1 MKKWLVVGTLGG
13 LVLVLFVLPVLV
25 GFALERA
32 YPALLEN
39 AREQVGERFRV
50 EGSLD
55 RGLLA
60 SASETTLIPAA
71 DDGIEHAIR
80 LRHRWGHGPFA
91 VAQWHVGGVPLPP
104 VLAIVRTAVEPEGLV
119 APSIVDGLAGRPLVE
134 VEVRMNI
141 DGRLDIVA
149 QSPAFEAVDAGFASQ
164 GTKTELRVD
173 GGVRGARGR
182 ADVGAL
188 RLDSGRGRLAVEA
201 STIRFHGAHTAAGSR
216 VDGDFDLGTAR
227 LVAESGGAL
236 AWAPSHG
243 TFKLAR
249 APNELDT
256 SSLVVE
262 LGEAE
267 IIGAGNGSRIP
278 GKIRGGHLQLDVRSA
293 ARRVVRLEAVFALD
307 ALVWGEESFGPGLV
321 RVALRDVDLAA
332 ADSFRDALETL
343 AAAGDSG
350 GAPLEAEARLLG
362 EWLPALVRT
371 SPEFEIERF
380 ELTGWGGK
388 LEGEG
393 FVKVDGSDP
402 GAFARESSA
411 MEAIEARARLA
422 MPVPLVDALLDGFLL
437 ETVQAEGAG
446 LPREE
451 ILAMVAFLREMALA
465 RLRETGVL
473 RREGERYDVLLRFEQ
488 GVLIVNGKLLGPGG
502 LMGLLTGG

>member
-1 MKKWLVVGTLGG
+1 
-13 LVLVLFVLPVLV
+13 
-25 GFALERA
+25 
-32 YPALLEN
+32 
-39 AREQVGERFRV
+39 
-50 EGSLD
+50 
-55 RGLLA
+55 
-60 SASETTLIPAA
+60 
-71 DDGIEHAIR
+71 
-80 LRHRWGHGPFA
+80 
-91 VAQWHVGGVPLPP
+91 
-104 VLAIVRTAVEPEGLV
+104 
-119 APSIVDGLAGRPLVE
+119 
-134 VEVRMNI
+134 
-141 DGRLDIVA
+141 
-149 QSPAFEAVDAGFASQ
+149 
-164 GTKTELRVD
+164 
-173 GGVRGARGR
+173 
-182 ADVGAL
+182 
-188 RLDSGRGRLAVEA
+188 
-201 STIRFHGAHTAAGSR
+201 
-216 VDGDFDLGTAR
+216 
-227 LVAESGGAL
+227 
-236 AWAPSHG
+236 
-243 TFKLAR
+243 
-249 APNELDT
+249 
-256 SSLVVE
+256 
-262 LGEAE
+262 E
-267 IIGAGNGSRIP
+267 ISGAGKDSPIP
-278 GKIRGGHLQLDVRSA
+278 GKIHGGHLQLDVRSA

-307 ALVWGEESFGPGLV
+307 ALEWGEESFGPGLV

-332 ADSFRDALETL
+332 ADSFRDALESL

-371 SPEFEIERF
+371 SPEFEVERF

-393 FVKVDGSDP
+393 SLKVDGSDP

-473 RREGERYDVLLRFEQ
+473 RREGERYDVVLRFEQ